1 MMQFPAKHVYAVI
14 MAGGTGGLMLW
25 PYSRKKNPKQFID
38 VFGSGTMVES
48 AIARLKDFIL
58 PENIYVVTHVQGEM
72 MMRRFLPWFP
82 SENVLVEPV
91 ARDTAPCIALATAY
105 ISKRDPDAVMIAVPA
120 DLLVLDE
127 LSFVE
132 ILKAG
137 VSVAQDKKS
146 IVTIGV
152 TPDRPEPEYGYIQ
165 VDKPRAADDI
175 LPGSTISLFSVRAF
189 AEKPD
194 IKTAQEFIDSGDFY
208 WNSGILLWHIDVI
221 RREFERSMPDLYKD
235 LQCIYDSIGS
245 GRERAVIEDVYSW
258 IHPVSIAYGIM
269 EQAESVCMLAGSF
282 GWTDLGS
289 WDDVLKIERKDHPE
303 AGVADANLVQVD
315 TANNFVKKPRDKA
328 VVIVGLADIIVI
340 DTKDA
345 LLICRKGHSQDVR
358 KVVDVLRREGLE
370 DYL

>member
-1 MMQFPAKHVYAVI
+1 MQFPGKHVYAVI

-25 PYSRKKNPKQFID
+25 PYSRKKTPKQFID
-38 VFGSGTMVES
+38 VFSSGTMIES
-48 AIARLKDFIL
+48 AIARMRDFML
-58 PENIYVVTHVQGEM
+58 LENIYVVTNAQGEM
-72 MMRRFLPWFP
+72 MMRQSLPWFP
-82 SENVLVEPV
+82 RENILVEPV

-105 ISKRDPDAVMIAVPA
+105 IRKRDPDAVMIVIPA

-127 LSFVE
+127 QAFAE

-137 VSVAQDKKS
+137 VAVAQDRES
-146 IVTIGV
+146 IATIGI

-165 VDKPRAADDI
+165 IGKPRTDKNI
-175 LPGSTISLFSVRAF
+175 LQDSSISLFTVRVF

-208 WNSGILLWHIDVI
+208 WNSGIFIWHIDAI

-235 LQCIYDSIGS
+235 LQSIYDSIGS
-245 GRERAVIEDVYSW
+245 DREKAVIEDVYSW

-269 EQAESVCMLAGSF
+269 ENAESVCMLAGNF
-282 GWTDLGS
+282 GWTDLGN
-289 WDDVLKIERKDHPE
+289 WDDVLKIERKDGKE
-303 AGVADANLVQVD
+303 TGGTDSTLVQVD
-315 TANNFVKKPRDKA
+315 TANNFIKKPGNKA
-328 VVIVGLADIIVI
+328 VAIVGLEDIIVI

-345 LLICRKGHSQDVR
+345 LLICRKGRSQDVR